1 MVVIPEVKIKLPW
14 YKWLIWR
21 LVILCAALILVVA
34 ALTIS
39 LINAEQVK
47 GSCPAWRDIATATLP
62 TNIDK
67 ESLRIVADARYAYVH
82 MGCSGGA
89 LPAPDPRLAPY
100 LKE

>member
-1 MVVIPEVKIKLPW
+1 MVIPEIKTKLPW

-21 LVILCAALILVVA
+21 LTALCCALLLIIA

-47 GSCPAWRDIATATLP
+47 GSCPAWRDIATAKLP
-62 TNIDK
+62 KTVDP
-67 ESLRIVADARYAYVH
+67 ESLRIVADARYAFVH
-82 MGCSGGA
+82 MGCGGGP
-89 LPAPDPRLAPY
+89 LTPPDIRLYPY